1 MEMLEL
7 AAELKWCR
15 ERIAAL
21 EAERDL
27 LKQEVFAVREQHG
40 NALIERDQLRAEL
53 AVERKRQSA
62 MRTLIASQEGTL
74 SHYRSKQAEADEA
87 VRTLDSERQAN
98 ATLTAELSECKADAE
113 RYHWIK
119 QCALF
124 GITKRQDI
132 VLTLPIYDANHM
144 GELDAAIDKA
154 RKGEGGMR

>member
-1 MEMLEL
+1 MI
-7 AAELKWCR
+7 ARCSVHDSIDCPICADKAE
-15 ERIAAL
+15 IA
-21 EAERDL
+21 R
-27 LKQEVFAVREQHG
+27 
-40 NALIERDQLRAEL
+40 LRAEL

-132 VLTLPIYDANHM
+132 VLTLPIYAANHI
-144 GELDAAIDKA
+144 GELDAGIDA
-154 RKGEGGMR
+154 SRKGEGGVGGRN